1 MSTGRGSMEHTPL
14 LDVLQGMKGTD
25 KELDL
30 VMMGDAHAIE
40 VRTVME
46 VEPLPDSFIKI
57 TTKRNML
64 WVNTSH
70 VSAAWQA
77 RTDL

>member
-1 MSTGRGSMEHTPL
+1 MTTGHGSIEHAAL
-14 LDVLQGMKGTD
+14 LDILRGMKGTD
-25 KELDL
+25 RELDL

-40 VRTVME
+40 VRDVLE
-46 VEPLPDSFIKI
+46 VDPLTGSFIKI
-57 TTKRNML
+57 TTKRNTL
-64 WVNTSH
+64 WINASH